1 MTAEKLR
8 DALVNVVLNPLA
20 ALLFGVALIVFIWG
34 LVEFLWGLS
43 TDTEGKEDGKR
54 HMLWGIIGMF
64 VMIAAGT
71 IIKIIA
77 NTITVPLPR

>member
-1 MTAEKLR
+1 MTAESLR

-20 ALLFGVALIVFIWG
+20 GLFFAVGLLVFIWG

-43 TDTEGKEDGKR
+43 TDTEGKETGKR

-64 VMIAAGT
+64 VMIAATT
-71 IIKIIA
+71 IIRIIA
-77 NTITVPLPR
+77 NTINVPIPR